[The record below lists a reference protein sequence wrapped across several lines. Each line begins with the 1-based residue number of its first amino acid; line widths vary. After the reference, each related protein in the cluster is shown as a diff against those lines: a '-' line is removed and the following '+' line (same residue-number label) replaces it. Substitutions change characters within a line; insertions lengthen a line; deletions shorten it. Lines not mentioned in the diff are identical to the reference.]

1 MRKPDFFIV
10 GAPKCATTSMY
21 EYLKQHP
28 EIFMP
33 KKKEPHF
40 FGTDIVTPSKY
51 IRDKN
56 EYLSLFAE
64 AQDERR
70 VGEASVWYLYSELAA
85 AEIKAFC
92 PSARIIIMLRNPVD
106 MIYSLH
112 SEFLYHGQ
120 EEIEDFGSALEA
132 EEDRKR
138 GLHIPGNCTHYSA
151 KIFFYREVA
160 RYTSQIQR
168 YLDVFGRENVHIII
182 LDDLRR
188 RIAQI
193 YREMLRF
200 LDVSPKFQPDF
211 RIINSS
217 KALRNKTLQNFLNNP
232 PRLVHVVAKSLTLPA
247 VRQILI
253 SKLLRLN
260 RRHDC
265 RRPMAPELRQRLQ
278 EEFTPEVE
286 SLSELLCRDLTHW
299 IRR

>member
-1 MRKPDFFIV
+1 
-10 GAPKCATTSMY
+10 
-21 EYLKQHP
+21 
-28 EIFMP
+28 MP
-33 KKKEPHF
+33 KMKEPHF

-56 EYLSLFAE
+56 EYLSLFAG

-70 VGEASVWYLYSELAA
+70 VGEASVWYLYSERAA
-85 AEIKAFC
+85 SEIKASC

-132 EEDRKR
+132 ENDRKR
-138 GLHIPGNCTHYSA
+138 GLHIPANCMHYSA

-168 YLDVFGRENVHIII
+168 YLDIFGRENVHIII

-188 RIAQI
+188 HITQI
-193 YREMLRF
+193 YRETLRF
-200 LDVSPKFQPDF
+200 LDVSTNFQPNF

-217 KALRNKTLQNFLNNP
+217 KTSRNKTLQNFLNNP
-232 PRLVHVVAKSLTLPA
+232 PRLVHILAKSLISSE
-247 VRQILI
+247 VRRILI
-253 SKLLRLN
+253 SMLLRLN
-260 RRHDC
+260 RRDIP
-265 RRPMAPELRQRLQ
+265 RPRMAPEIRQRLQ
-278 EEFTPEVE
+278 REFTAEVE
-286 SLSELLCRDLTHW
+286 SLSELLCRDLTYW
-299 IRR
+299 VRR